1 MCYYAIMALENSDFR
16 TPGQLL
22 AALLEERGWSQ
33 RTLAIVLGMDETA
46 VSRIIADNRPIDA
59 KLAVILEDVFEEPAE
74 RFLGLQKTFD
84 LAQARIVA
92 RPDPGRATRAQLF
105 GKLPIAEMA
114 KRGWINVPDIR
125 VVKNVETELMR
136 FFDVN
141 RLKDI
146 EILPHAAKK
155 TVVSFD
161 PTPPQLAWLYRVK
174 KIASEMLVTA
184 YSPQAVISALGK
196 LRLLTSSPEE
206 VRKVPR
212 ILAECGIRYA
222 LVETLSLAKIDGV
235 CFWLDDRS
243 PVIGMTLRHDR
254 IDNYWF
260 VLRHELEH
268 VLQSHGR
275 TVAMLDAE
283 LEGERAGTGPSVSEE
298 ERVANEAAAE
308 FCVPKKMMDAFI
320 ARKAPF
326 FSEKDLIGF
335 ARTIKVH
342 PGLVA
347 GQLQHRTGRYDRFR
361 DHLAKVRAIVAPN
374 AIKDGWGD
382 VAPVEL

>member
-1 MCYYAIMALENSDFR
+1 MALENSDFR

-22 AALLEERGWSQ
+22 AALLDERGWSQ
-33 RTLAIVLGMDETA
+33 RTLAIVLGMDETG
-46 VSRIIADNRPIDA
+46 VSRIVADNRPIDA

-84 LAQARIVA
+84 LARARFAA
-92 RPDPGRATRAQLF
+92 RPDPGRATRARLF
-105 GKLPIAEMA
+105 GELPIAEMA
-114 KRGWINVPDIR
+114 KRGWINAPDIWAM
-125 VVKNVETELMR
+125 KNVETELMR
-136 FFDVN
+136 FFGVN
-141 RLKDI
+141 SLEDI

-155 TVVSFD
+155 TAVSSD

-174 KIASEMLVTA
+174 KIASEMLVMA
-184 YSPQAVISALGK
+184 YSPQVVISALSK
-196 LRLLTSSPEE
+196 LRLLTGSPEE

-212 ILAECGIRYA
+212 ILAECGIRYT
-222 LVETLSLAKIDGV
+222 LVETLSSAKIDGV

-268 VLQSHGR
+268 VLQLHGR
-275 TVAMLDAE
+275 TIAMLDAE

-298 ERVANEAAAE
+298 ERVANEAAAD

-326 FSEKDLIGF
+326 FSERDLIGF

-342 PGLVA
+342 PGIVA
-347 GQLQHRTGRYDRFR
+347 GQLHFRTGRFDRFR
-361 DHLAKVRAIVAPN
+361 NHLAKVRTIVAPN

-382 VAPVEL
+382 VVPVV